1 MNRQLIVG
9 PCVSIWIYTTTQEYP
24 KYSLL
29 NESLARDLRN
39 HMPVS
44 VTFHQTMVEC
54 DTNNQS
60 KVATFLDTY
69 LRLSYLLLSAH
80 RPLWLRSVMCAWFL
94 EGRIKFEVFQ
104 NPSTVDHKSLLC
116 SLFSIMC
123 EVRIQ
128 LFICNW
134 LHEQKYISLMTSSLL
149 LIFIFLYCNFSSL
162 FPCSQIFS
170 GLFDIC

>member
-1 MNRQLIVG
+1 MNHQLIVWALCEHLDLYHHTG
-9 PCVSIWIYTTTQEYP
+9 IKGTLTSAVVTSYP

-29 NESLARDLRN
+29 NESLARDLGN

-44 VTFHQTMVEC
+44 VTFHHTLVEC
-54 DTNNQS
+54 DTDDQS

-94 EGRIKFEVFQ
+94 EGRNKFEVFQ
-104 NPSTVDHKSLLC
+104 NPSTVDHKSLLYL
-116 SLFSIMC
+116 LFSIMC
-123 EVRIQ
+123 DVRIQ

-134 LHEQKYISLMTSSLL
+134 LHEQKYIK
-149 LIFIFLYCNFSSL
+149 IR
-162 FPCSQIFS
+162 
-170 GLFDIC
+170 